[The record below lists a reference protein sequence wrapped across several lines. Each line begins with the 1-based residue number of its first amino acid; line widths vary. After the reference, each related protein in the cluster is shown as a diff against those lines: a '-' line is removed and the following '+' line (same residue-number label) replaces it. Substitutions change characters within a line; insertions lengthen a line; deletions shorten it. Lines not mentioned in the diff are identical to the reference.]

1 MSLIARRASRRPVAI
16 GATLALAVSSL
27 VAVFAS
33 PASAADPCAVGGNPI
48 VCENSKTGTD
58 PSVWDISG
66 AGDASIQGFA
76 TDISV
81 NVGST
86 IGFKVDTNAKA
97 YTIDIY
103 RTGWYGGLGARFI
116 TSVPVTA
123 TLPQTQPQCL
133 TDVTTELYDCGAR
146 RSCTAF

>member
-1 MSLIARRASRRPVAI
+1 MSTIARRASRRPVAI

-33 PASAADPCAVGGNPI
+33 PASAADPCAVGSNPI

-58 PSVWDISG
+58 PSVWDITG

-123 TLPQTQPQCL
+123 TLPQ
-133 TDVTTELYDCGAR
+133 
-146 RSCTAF
+146 